1 MSNYPS
7 AIGSTGLA
15 RKWLAVAVVF
25 WLALSSGQSL
35 AFGVDGHRI
44 IVTIAENHLSTKT
57 AAELTQLS
65 GGKPLTE
72 LALWPDQIRGDQKWS
87 HTKSWHYINI
97 KDQER
102 FADLRRSRKGDVLS
116 ALNASYKQLQDPR
129 TGSKKRREALA
140 FFMHLAGDIHQPL
153 HVGRYSDLG
162 GNRISIKW
170 QGKNK
175 RRNLHW
181 VWDSGLIQ
189 DEQLTVDQYSALIG
203 TTTAQQRRNWQGDS
217 FLDWAAESKTLRAQ
231 VYEFGQPA
239 QKGPVTIDQ
248 HYIDRTKPLIKKR
261 LLMAGIRLAGCLN
274 RIFDAEAVTGLGA
287 DKNACETGGHLE

>member
-15 RKWLAVAVVF
+15 RKWLVVAVVF

-44 IVTIAENHLSTKT
+44 IVTIAENHLSKKT
-57 AAELTQLS
+57 AAALTQLS

-116 ALNASYKQLQDPR
+116 ALNAS
-129 TGSKKRREALA
+129 
-140 FFMHLAGDIHQPL
+140 
-153 HVGRYSDLG
+153 
-162 GNRISIKW
+162 
-170 QGKNK
+170 
-175 RRNLHW
+175 
-181 VWDSGLIQ
+181 
-189 DEQLTVDQYSALIG
+189 
-203 TTTAQQRRNWQGDS
+203 
-217 FLDWAAESKTLRAQ
+217 
-231 VYEFGQPA
+231 
-239 QKGPVTIDQ
+239 
-248 HYIDRTKPLIKKR
+248 
-261 LLMAGIRLAGCLN
+261 
-274 RIFDAEAVTGLGA
+274 
-287 DKNACETGGHLE
+287 